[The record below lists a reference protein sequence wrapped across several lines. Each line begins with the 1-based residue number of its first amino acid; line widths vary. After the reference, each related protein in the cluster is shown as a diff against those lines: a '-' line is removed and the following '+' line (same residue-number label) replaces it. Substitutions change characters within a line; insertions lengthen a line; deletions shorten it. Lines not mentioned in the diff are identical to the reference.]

1 MRIIIIHRSFAL
13 VGGAERVIIDK
24 ANYLAENGHQVKLL
38 SYEQGAHEISY
49 QMNSSVEYEDL
60 DCRFFTLS
68 KYSLPLHLIH
78 FFQLKRKFRQSLTQI
93 IKAFSPNVIVLA
105 SDWTFLTK
113 PLLKA
118 AKDIPVICEFHN
130 SYDHVVKNIGQTNS
144 GIISIPTKVYIYY
157 AIKVL
162 KKCARLISLTEN
174 DARHWEKITNKVSVI
189 PNPLAF
195 FPETTDDIPKIPGRI
210 IFVGRLNTEKRI
222 DRLISAFSMISS
234 KHPAWHIDIF
244 GEGVEKETLE
254 RLIISLEQQ
263 NRIIIHQ
270 PTDKIIEEYKKA
282 QFLVLSS
289 EYEARPLV
297 LPEAM
302 SCGTPC
308 ISFNCP
314 SGPAEIID
322 DHVTGLLAKNGDIKD
337 LAEKMEWLI
346 THDTDRE
353 KMGKNARLAAEKY
366 KPDVIMKEW
375 EKVYTSACINT
386 I

>member
-1 MRIIIIHRSFAL
+1 
-13 VGGAERVIIDK
+13 
-24 ANYLAENGHQVKLL
+24 
-38 SYEQGAHEISY
+38 
-49 QMNSSVEYEDL
+49 
-60 DCRFFTLS
+60 
-68 KYSLPLHLIH
+68 
-78 FFQLKRKFRQSLTQI
+78 
-93 IKAFSPNVIVLA
+93 
-105 SDWTFLTK
+105 
-113 PLLKA
+113 
-118 AKDIPVICEFHN
+118 
-130 SYDHVVKNIGQTNS
+130 
-144 GIISIPTKVYIYY
+144 
-157 AIKVL
+157 
-162 KKCARLISLTEN
+162 
-174 DARHWEKITNKVSVI
+174 
-189 PNPLAF
+189 
-195 FPETTDDIPKIPGRI
+195 
-210 IFVGRLNTEKRI
+210 
-222 DRLISAFSMISS
+222 MISS
-234 KHPAWHIDIF
+234 KHPAWHITIF
-244 GEGVEKETLE
+244 GEGVEKEALE

-270 PTDKIIEEYKKA
+270 PTNKIIEEYKKA

-322 DHVTGLLAKNGDIKD
+322 NHVTGLLAKNGDIKD

-375 EKVYTSACINT
+375 EKVYSSACINT
-386 I
+386 K